1 MNFEKFSDKALTT
14 ETILTVAQLLGREPR
29 GLEAIEIIDE
39 AGQPSVIRVSSLVD
53 GKPFPTMF
61 WLVDEKLCYELDK
74 LEASGII
81 AEIQGMIDQSEDLK
95 SKLFD
100 DHISHITLREKNM
113 SLEVKQCLIKRNF
126 FDQLQKR
133 GIGGISNFSRVRC
146 LHTYYASHL
155 VNPNVIGRIVD
166 ERYL

>member
-1 MNFEKFSDKALTT
+1 
-14 ETILTVAQLLGREPR
+14 
-29 GLEAIEIIDE
+29 
-39 AGQPSVIRVSSLVD
+39 
-53 GKPFPTMF
+53 
-61 WLVDEKLCYELDK
+61 
-74 LEASGII
+74 
-81 AEIQGMIDQSEDLK
+81 
-95 SKLFD
+95 
-100 DHISHITLREKNM
+100 M

-155 VNPNVIGRIVD
+155 VNPNVIGRIID

>member
-1 MNFEKFSDKALTT
+1 
-14 ETILTVAQLLGREPR
+14 
-29 GLEAIEIIDE
+29 
-39 AGQPSVIRVSSLVD
+39 
-53 GKPFPTMF
+53 MF
-61 WLVDEKLCYELDK
+61 WLVDKKLCYELDK

-126 FDQLQKR
+126 LINYKKR
-133 GIGGISNFSRVRC
+133 NWGYIKFFKSSMSSYLLCLSFS
-146 LHTYYASHL
+146 
-155 VNPNVIGRIVD
+155 
-166 ERYL
+166 